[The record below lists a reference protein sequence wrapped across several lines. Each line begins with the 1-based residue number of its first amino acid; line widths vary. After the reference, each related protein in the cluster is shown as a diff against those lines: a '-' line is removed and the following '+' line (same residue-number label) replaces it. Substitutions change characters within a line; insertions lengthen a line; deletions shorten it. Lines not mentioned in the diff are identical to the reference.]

1 MNGINSAEEQ
11 RNGGIRILC
20 PVCQKKLK
28 QNLKFDSNARFQK
41 LAEACEQLGFDEEA
55 AVYRKLLRDAA
66 ESGIVAT
73 PSKSSVARSRDAASV
88 SGTAEQRRRATS

>member
-28 QNLKFDSNARFQK
+28 QNLKFDSTERFERL
-41 LAEACEQLGFDEEA
+41 LAVCDELGFEEEA
-55 AVYRKLLRDAA
+55 EVYRNLLNDA
-66 ESGIVAT
+66 ESSGIKV
-73 PSKSSVARSRDAASV
+73 R
-88 SGTAEQRRRATS
+88 